1 MQEIIKYFLKI
12 KIFRE
17 KRSIN
22 RVLTSSFFFYNFI
35 LRGLYGRSLFKTL
48 VYIGKLNLEV
58 KIIVNFLYLKLVYS

>member
-22 RVLTSSFFFYNFI
+22 RVLTSSFFYNFI
-35 LRGLYGRSLFKTL
+35 LRGLYGRSIFKTL
-48 VYIGKLNLEV
+48 LYIGKLILEV

>member
-22 RVLTSSFFFYNFI
+22 RVLTSSFFYNFI

-48 VYIGKLNLEV
+48 LYIGKLILEV

>member
-22 RVLTSSFFFYNFI
+22 RVLTSSFFLQFHF
-35 LRGLYGRSLFKTL
+35 RGLYGRSLFKTL
-48 VYIGKLNLEV
+48 LYRGKLILEV